1 MGWFDDSNV
10 PSPLPPEEGGGESR
24 IRRVEWLTCVHL
36 GFYIVTVS
44 MKVHASL
51 TLVSVAIP
59 LWPENL
65 QVTGFVE
72 VH

>member
-1 MGWFDDSNV
+1 MSQESGGWGV
-10 PSPLPPEEGGGESR
+10 AHMCTP
-24 IRRVEWLTCVHL
+24 L

-44 MKVHASL
+44 MEVHASL

-59 LWPENL
+59 LWPKDL

>member
-1 MGWFDDSNV
+1 MSQESGGWGV
-10 PSPLPPEEGGGESR
+10 AHMC
-24 IRRVEWLTCVHL
+24 TAL

-44 MKVHASL
+44 MKFM
-51 TLVSVAIP
+51 P
-59 LWPENL
+59 LLHLFQSEDL